1 MIRFTSGWR
10 GWLTAGLWLLLRAAT
25 CQVPGALVTTTVQD
39 TIYRADGTPAQGTV
53 LLSWGAF
60 TTAGGEPIAAGSTS
74 VTLGTGGA
82 LSVALA
88 PNAGAT
94 PMGSYYTA
102 VLHLNDGTTSRQF
115 WVVPL
120 PLPGGAPVR
129 LASIQNQV
137 LPLSVAMQTV
147 SKQYVDNA
155 ITLAESGFP
164 ADALPYVHKA
174 GDTMTGPLNLPGD
187 PTSALQ
193 AADKNYVDASI
204 ATNIA
209 TSIAAV
215 NASAVMLGGAV
226 TAGNFSINQTCAG
239 GVGTGVTPATIT
251 NVAGTDSNH
260 TLKFTLGSGTV
271 APSGNCVLFTMTY
284 TNAKNHVAY
293 PLPSNGINISDQQ
306 AGIACQFTGDCTA
319 TTYNYRALAAIASS
333 TQIYLQVFAP

>member
-1 MIRFTSGWR
+1 MIRFTSRWK
-10 GWLTAGLWLLLRAAT
+10 GWLTAGLWLLLRAAV

-39 TIYRADGTPAQGTV
+39 TVYRADGTPAQGTV

-74 VTLGTGGA
+74 VTLGTGGS

-120 PLPGGAPVR
+120 PLPGGAPVK

-155 ITLAESGFP
+155 IALARSGFP
-164 ADALPYVHKA
+164 PDAPIYVLKA

-193 AADKNYVDASI
+193 AADKNYVDEGIASI
-204 ATNIA
+204 SAG
-209 TSIAAV
+209 
-215 NASAVMLGGAV
+215 AVMLGGAV
-226 TAGNFSINQTCAG
+226 AAANFSINQTCAG

-260 TLKFTLGSGTV
+260 TLKLTLGSGTV

-284 TNAKNHVAY
+284 TNARGHVSY
-293 PLPSNGINISDQQ
+293 PLASNGINITDQQ
-306 AGIACQFTGDCTA
+306 ASIACIFSGDCTA